1 MSSKKSKLSEVRS
14 LDNFKFSD
22 YLAVSIDF
30 DDEAEVDYIV
40 IEPKDAYQPTKTSD
54 LLCITNDFQTIEDAI
69 TEAYEE
75 ELLDDIEFMNAIA
88 ELDMYAQIEK
98 DERQT
103 IDMSVHYTDMLDLA
117 SRLIDI
123 STIQRKTLFDRVL
136 TVAVQLPNGHIVSAT
151 RSAVSKKSFNQT
163 FLEKLCLGDIKQ
175 KIVEL
180 YTHNYFETKFE
191 EAHGKDK

>member
-1 MSSKKSKLSEVRS
+1 MKS

-136 TVAVQLPNGHIVSAT
+136 TVAVQLPNGHIVAAT
-151 RSAVSKKSFNQT
+151 RSAVGKKSFNQT

>member
-1 MSSKKSKLSEVRS
+1 M
-14 LDNFKFSD
+14 DNFKFSD

-117 SRLIDI
+117 SKLIDI
-123 STIQRKTLFDRVL
+123 STIQRKT
-136 TVAVQLPNGHIVSAT
+136 
-151 RSAVSKKSFNQT
+151 
-163 FLEKLCLGDIKQ
+163 
-175 KIVEL
+175 
-180 YTHNYFETKFE
+180 
-191 EAHGKDK
+191 